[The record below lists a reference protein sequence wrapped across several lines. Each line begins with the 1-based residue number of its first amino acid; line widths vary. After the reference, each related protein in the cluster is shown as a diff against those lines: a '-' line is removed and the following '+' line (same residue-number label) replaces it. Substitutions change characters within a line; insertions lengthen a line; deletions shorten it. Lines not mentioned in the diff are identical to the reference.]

1 LGREKSGREIQ
12 HLKKIR
18 WNKVFSARQIKI
30 VEPEQR
36 NGNITIFELAVICT
50 AVRNLTDPKL
60 IIEIGTFDGR
70 TTLNLAVNSPP
81 KTKIVT
87 LDLPP
92 NEETKFELAP
102 FEEYFVNKPVSGE
115 RFVDCPTEM
124 KPYAKKISQVY
135 GDSAAFDWSDYFGK
149 ADLVFIDGSH
159 AYDYVVCDTKT
170 ALKLIKPTGIIIWHD
185 YGEWDGVTKAL
196 NQFFTNGMRDIVII
210 KSSTLV
216 TLNNN
221 NIFKI

>member
-1 LGREKSGREIQ
+1 
-12 HLKKIR
+12 
-18 WNKVFSARQIKI
+18 
-30 VEPEQR
+30 
-36 NGNITIFELAVICT
+36 
-50 AVRNLTDPKL
+50 VRNLTDPKL

>member
-1 LGREKSGREIQ
+1 M
-12 HLKKIR
+12 
-18 WNKVFSARQIKI
+18 
-30 VEPEQR
+30 
-36 NGNITIFELAVICT
+36 
-50 AVRNLTDPKL
+50 RNLTDPKL

-124 KPYAKKISQVY
+124 KPYAKKKFLRFTVTPQLLTGLIISV
-135 GDSAAFDWSDYFGK
+135 
-149 ADLVFIDGSH
+149 
-159 AYDYVVCDTKT
+159 
-170 ALKLIKPTGIIIWHD
+170 KLTWYLLTDRTHTIMLFATQRQ
-185 YGEWDGVTKAL
+185 L
-196 NQFFTNGMRDIVII
+196 
-210 KSSTLV
+210 
-216 TLNNN
+216 
-221 NIFKI
+221 